1 MEIGFVFV
9 FIINKLLQTDETTSS
24 SNYNVVAT
32 SSNNM
37 WLLFINR
44 KCESLITIWKNYN
57 LRKKKQKNIDEE
69 DMKYNMNMNNRK
81 NDEKKQFSIGTQRNK
96 YFTMHSHYFYANSN
110 IGMNSRN
117 RFMDS

>member
-9 FIINKLLQTDETTSS
+9 LFIINKLLQTDETTSS

-32 SSNNM
+32 SSNNI

-57 LRKKKQKNIDEE
+57 PRKKKQK
-69 DMKYNMNMNNRK
+69 KK
-81 NDEKKQFSIGTQRNK
+81 NWWRRYEV
-96 YFTMHSHYFYANSN
+96 
-110 IGMNSRN
+110 
-117 RFMDS
+117 